1 MTEKNFGMRLFT
13 IKNKRVVKSQH
24 LQLKNEED
32 SRRRGEI
39 ERKNKQ
45 QQQYQH
51 EQKELE
57 EKLHKKLV
65 ESLAPKSTT
74 KIASAKKGNLIAGRT
89 MLFEQKAAEL
99 ARSAPK
105 PSTKP
110 KSFKYQVSSAKD
122 IKVLV

>member
-1 MTEKNFGMRLFT
+1 M
-13 IKNKRVVKSQH
+13 
-24 LQLKNEED
+24 QLKNEED

-39 ERKNKQ
+39 ERTNKQ
-45 QQQYQH
+45 QQQYQQ

-105 PSTKP
+105 PSMKP
-110 KSFKYQVSSAKD
+110 KNFKYQVSSAKD
-122 IKVLV
+122 NEWDIPSQSSDWR